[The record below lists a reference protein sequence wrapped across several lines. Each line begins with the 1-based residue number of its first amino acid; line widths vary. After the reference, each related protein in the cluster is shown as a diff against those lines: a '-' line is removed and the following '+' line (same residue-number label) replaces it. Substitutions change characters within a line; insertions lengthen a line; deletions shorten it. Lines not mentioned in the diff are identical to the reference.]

1 MMAELEMEGR
11 AVGLQLGLGDG
22 STVVLEEVEPTFQGT
37 AGGSALAA
45 HTGDFGY
52 SSHSNE
58 SCRSSSL
65 ASSAIRGD
73 IVVTCTNHV
82 PIMCLSC
89 ANHVPIMYHCDPV

>member
-1 MMAELEMEGR
+1 MMLELEMEGR

-22 STVVLEEVEPTFQGT
+22 SAWVLEEVEPTFQGT
-37 AGGSALAA
+37 EGGSELAA
-45 HTGDFGY
+45 LTDDFGY

-65 ASSAIRGD
+65 VSSSAIYIYMRGD

-82 PIMCLSC
+82 PL
-89 ANHVPIMYHCDPV
+89 